1 MRVHGSWERGVKTW
15 IVLGGNEKR
24 AGAEGNAAVYS
35 QWELV
40 ISQSPLPN
48 DSAPL
53 IILLTL
59 IGGAPP
65 LFLIISV
72 GPRARPVS
80 VWAACLDC

>member
-1 MRVHGSWERGVKTW
+1 MDCAF
-15 IVLGGNEKR
+15 GNEKT
-24 AGAEGNAAVYS
+24 AGAEGTAAMYS

-40 ISQSPLPN
+40 ISPSPLPN

-53 IILLTL
+53 IIPLML

-65 LFLIISV
+65 LFLIISA
-72 GPRARPVS
+72 GPRASQIS

>member
-1 MRVHGSWERGVKTW
+1 MREAPGKGELRHGPCLALMRRGLER
-15 IVLGGNEKR
+15 
-24 AGAEGNAAVYS
+24 EGTAAMYS

-40 ISQSPLPN
+40 ISPSSLPN

-65 LFLIISV
+65 LFLIISAR
-72 GPRARPVS
+72 PRASQIPA
-80 VWAACLDC
+80 WAA